1 MVKDIEDTA
10 GVMWR
15 RQFNLIKKMREGMV
29 APVDTIGC
37 DRLADPEAPEKVRK
51 SEGREFSHND

>member
-15 RQFNLIKKMREGMV
+15 RQYNLIKKMREGMI

-37 DRLADPEAPEKVRK
+37 DRLADPEAPEKVTEDMK
-51 SEGREFSHND
+51 